1 MPSYN
6 LAELK
11 RANQKATIREV
22 LSRLYPLGS
31 NKIEKGEKIGTGG
44 QGMKGVKSH
53 LEDSSP
59 LNLTLSDTACDMWPL
74 PPTIIVEFSELK
86 MTQRLL
92 ILTFP
97 LELLLP
103 YPYKLL
109 YSPNLKRLLQMSH
122 FPAAPSCLSLLEVL
136 APGTKKQNSQL
147 ANKYMDIFFFI
158 FREV

>member
-122 FPAAPSCLSLLEVL
+122 FPAAHFLFVSVRSSCSRN
-136 APGTKKQNSQL
+136 KKTEFSTSKQI
-147 ANKYMDIFFFI
+147 YGHIFLHI
-158 FREV
+158 